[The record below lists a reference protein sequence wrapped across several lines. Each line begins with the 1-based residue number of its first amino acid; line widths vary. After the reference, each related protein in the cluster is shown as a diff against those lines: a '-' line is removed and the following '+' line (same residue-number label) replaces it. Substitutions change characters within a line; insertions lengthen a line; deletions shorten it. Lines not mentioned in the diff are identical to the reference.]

1 MNTKKKEAA
10 APPPEPDKAILIAE
24 DSPPNR
30 RILAFT
36 LQKIG
41 FGVVDCADGEEAWA
55 KLNSE
60 QAKKIVAV
68 FSDIM
73 MPKLSGLQLLEKIR
87 EQDSM
92 KSLPVV
98 LISAVQEKDSV
109 VKAKEL
115 GIQGYI
121 IKPIRFD
128 LIQNMIRKLFP
139 DHDFEEI
146 RNPEE

>member
-1 MNTKKKEAA
+1 MDPRKKKET
-10 APPPEPDKAILIAE
+10 PPVPAPDKSILIAE

-41 FGVVDCADGEEAWA
+41 FGVLDCANGEEAWA

-60 QAKKIVAV
+60 EAKKVVAV

-73 MPKLSGLQLLEKIR
+73 MPKMSGLQLLEKIR
-87 EQDSM
+87 AQESTKAM
-92 KSLPVV
+92 PVV
-98 LISAVQEKDSV
+98 LISAVQEKESV
-109 VKAKEL
+109 VKAKDL

-139 DHDFEEI
+139 DHEFEEI
-146 RNPEE
+146 KNEEN